1 MATEVAT
8 PPERSAHFE
17 GLVLENMDALYSLA
31 LRLTRNPTDAQDL
44 LQDAVMRA
52 LRFHHKFREGTYI
65 KAWLLT
71 ILRNTFINDYRKKAR
86 RPKLVEW
93 TGAEPEAMVAPDRD
107 MGYFPEALRKQEV
120 LEFLGDETRQA
131 VDALPEGHR
140 RTVIMA
146 DLHDMSYKEIAV
158 EMDCP
163 LGTVMS
169 RLHRGR
175 RLLREALAT
184 PQRSSDKIM
193 THRGNAVRRE
203 YA

>member
-1 MATEVAT
+1 MATQISAPT
-8 PPERSAHFE
+8 ERSAHFE
-17 GLVLENMDALYSLA
+17 SLVLENMDALYSLA

-52 LRFHHKFREGTYI
+52 LRFHHKFKEGTYI

-93 TGAEPEAMVAPDRD
+93 TGAEPEANIAPDPD
-107 MGYFPEALRKQEV
+107 MGYFPEALKKKEI

-146 DLHDMSYKEIAV
+146 DLQNMSYKEIAI

-175 RLLREALAT
+175 RLLREALTT
-184 PQRSSDKIM
+184 P
-193 THRGNAVRRE
+193 
-203 YA
+203 

>member
-1 MATEVAT
+1 MATQSTA
-8 PPERSAHFE
+8 PPKWSAQFE
-17 GLVLENMDALYSLA
+17 ALVLENMDALYSLA

-52 LRFHHKFREGTYI
+52 LRFHHKFKEGTYI

-71 ILRNTFINDYRKKAR
+71 IVRNTFINDYRKKAR
-86 RPKLVEW
+86 RPTLVEW
-93 TGAEPEAMVAPDRD
+93 TGAEPEVNIEIDPD
-107 MGYFPEALRKQEV
+107 MGFFPEALRKKEI
-120 LEFLGDETRQA
+120 LEFLGDETWQA

-146 DLHDMSYKEIAV
+146 DLQNMSYKEIAI

-175 RLLREALAT
+175 RLLREALTA
-184 PQRSSDKIM
+184 PEYGSGKIKIDLEIAKI
-193 THRGNAVRRE
+193 GNAS
-203 YA
+203 